1 MSQKD
6 AYAEAGVD
14 IEAGKQAVALM
25 KQAVAAT
32 YNEYVLSDSSS
43 FGGQFALTGISADSQ
58 PLLVASTDGVG
69 TKTIVAA
76 TLNRWD
82 TVGQDLVNH
91 CINDILVQGAR
102 PLFFLDYVASS
113 KLEPAK
119 IATIVGGMAH
129 ACQAAGVVL
138 LGGETAEMPGVYHAG
153 AVDLVGTIV
162 GIVDRKDR
170 LDGSTI
176 AVGDCVLAFPS
187 TGLHTNG
194 YTLARRVLADFDWE
208 APNDTLGM
216 SIGDALLAVHR
227 CYWNEVQQ
235 LRQAGIEIR
244 GLAHITGGG
253 VYDNL
258 PRILPDGLGATLERS
273 SWQEPP
279 IFGLLQQTGEISDVD
294 MFHAFNMGLGMLVVV
309 PIAQREQALAAF
321 PELRAVGRIVPDV
334 EQKVVVQ
341 S

>member
-1 MSQKD
+1 MKKQD
-6 AYAEAGVD
+6 AYAAAGVN

-32 YNEYVLSDSSS
+32 YNENVLSDSSS
-43 FGGQFALTGISADSQ
+43 FGGQFALTGISAESH

-69 TKTIVAA
+69 TKTMVAA
-76 TLNRWD
+76 ALNRWD

-113 KLEPAK
+113 KLEPTK
-119 IATIVGGMAH
+119 IATIVGGMAK

-138 LGGETAEMPGVYHAG
+138 LGGETAEMPGVYHDG

-162 GIVDRKDR
+162 GMVDRKER

-176 AVGDCVLAFPS
+176 EAGDCVLALPA
-187 TGLHTNG
+187 TGPHTNG
-194 YTLARRVLADFDWE
+194 YTLARRVLAEFDWE
-208 APNDTLGM
+208 APHDVLGM

-227 CYWNEVQQ
+227 CYWDEVQT
-235 LRQAGIEIR
+235 LKQAGVDIR

-258 PRILPDGLGATLERS
+258 PRILPVGLGATIERG
-273 SWQEPP
+273 SWQETP
-279 IFGLLQQTGEISDVD
+279 IFGLLQRTGAISDVD

-309 PIAQREQALAAF
+309 SEAQREQALNTLS
-321 PELRAVGRIVPDV
+321 ELRAVGQIVVDAD
-334 EQKVVVQ
+334 QQVVVR
-341 S
+341 

>member
-1 MSQKD
+1 MSTKD
-6 AYAEAGVD
+6 AYAEAGVN

-32 YNEYVLSDSSS
+32 YNESVLSDSSS
-43 FGGQFALTGISADSQ
+43 FGGQFALTGISAESQ
-58 PLLVASTDGVG
+58 PTLVASTDGVG
-69 TKTIVAA
+69 TKTMVAA
-76 TLNRWD
+76 ALNRWD

-119 IATIVGGMAH
+119 IATIVSGMAK
-129 ACQAAGVVL
+129 ACQAAGTVL
-138 LGGETAEMPGVYHAG
+138 LGGETAEMPGVYHDG

-162 GIVDRKDR
+162 GIVGRSER

-176 AVGDCVLAFPS
+176 TEGDCVLAFPS
-187 TGLHTNG
+187 TGPHTNG
-194 YTLARRVLADFDWE
+194 YTLARTVLAQYDWS
-208 APNDTLGM
+208 APNIELGE

-227 CYWNEVQQ
+227 CYWNEVQA
-235 LRQAGIEIR
+235 LRAAGVEIR

-258 PRILPDGLGATLERS
+258 PRILPDGLGATIKRG
-273 SWQEPP
+273 SWAEPP
-279 IFGLLQQTGEISDVD
+279 IFGLIQREGAISEID

-309 PIAQREQALAAF
+309 PMGQRDEAIAAM
-321 PELRAVGRIVPDV
+321 PELRAVGQIVSDTTQQV
-334 EQKVVVQ
+334 IVQ
-341 S
+341 